1 MNGYVQD
8 ERYTAGAGMRRS
20 GAFQFCTVF
29 DAGMRRS
36 GVCQF
41 CTVFDAGMRRSGVCQ
56 FCTIVVVFLFES
68 GALGWVV
75 STRTRSSTSMC
86 RSTLDIPVSYGPGP
100 N

>member
-1 MNGYVQD
+1 MFRMNGYVQD

-36 GVCQF
+36 GAFQF

-56 FCTIVVVFLFES
+56 FCTAFRNL
-68 GALGWVV
+68 
-75 STRTRSSTSMC
+75 
-86 RSTLDIPVSYGPGP
+86 PGP
-100 N
+100 PRRCGLLFQDMP

>member
-1 MNGYVQD
+1 MFRMNGYVQD

-41 CTVFDAGMRRSGVCQ
+41 CTAFRN
-56 FCTIVVVFLFES
+56 L
-68 GALGWVV
+68 
-75 STRTRSSTSMC
+75 
-86 RSTLDIPVSYGPGP
+86 PGP
-100 N
+100 PRRCGLLFQDMP